1 MLLNVKAILV
11 KKHNKLKLDRQAEFN
26 MPEMEVFMSV
36 NSPNQ
41 LISMHK
47 LINPDTRHLLING
60 QILQNQ
66 NRN

>member
-11 KKHNKLKLDRQAEFN
+11 KNHKLKLDIQAEFN

-41 LISMHK
+41 LISVHK

>member
-11 KKHNKLKLDRQAEFN
+11 KNNKVKLDRHAEFN

-41 LISMHK
+41 LISVHK
-47 LINPDTRHLLING
+47 LINPDTRHLFING

>member
-1 MLLNVKAILV
+1 
-11 KKHNKLKLDRQAEFN
+11 

-41 LISMHK
+41 LNSVQK
-47 LINPDTRHLLING
+47 LIYPDTQHLLING

-66 NRN
+66 NRNLIKGGEEKQQLYTSQK

>member
-1 MLLNVKAILV
+1 
-11 KKHNKLKLDRQAEFN
+11 

-41 LISMHK
+41 LISVHK
-47 LINPDTRHLLING
+47 LINPDTWHLLIKG

-66 NRN
+66 NRNKIKGGGEKQQSDIKFML